1 MNIQILLYF
10 AVVGTLLSNVAHGS
24 ESSLYD
30 FMWLDQ
36 DKKVYVLQNKT
47 YKKEKTFY
55 TNIGVGK
62 TVNADFQKTQTLMIN
77 TGYNFHEEWGVEAIY
92 LNYDNKSNSAFDNLQ
107 KVNTTY
113 PFIRRLNQS
122 YGVLATWTPFYGKIN
137 TFNKIIHF
145 DWKFGAG
152 VTRLESENN
161 RETFIS
167 RSSYNYYSKEHHTA
181 AALKAGVS
189 VKLTKKVH
197 LSLEMLNQY
206 YKASDP
212 INPAKKDLNT
222 NTDAIL
228 SVGFSF

>member
-1 MNIQILLYF
+1 MNIQFTLYF
-10 AVVGTLLSNVAHGS
+10 TVVITLLSAAAYGS

-47 YKKEKTFY
+47 FKKEKTFY
-55 TNIGVGK
+55 TNVGVGK
-62 TVNADFQKTQTLMIN
+62 TINSDFQKVQTLMIN
-77 TGYNFHEEWGVEAIY
+77 SGYNFHEEWGVEALY
-92 LNYDNKSNSAFDNLQ
+92 LNYENKSNSAFDNLQ

-113 PFIRRLNQS
+113 PFIRKLNQS

-152 VTRLESENN
+152 VTRIEGENN
-161 RETFIS
+161 RETFIN
-167 RSSYNYYSKEHHTA
+167 RSSYNYYQKERHTA

-212 INPAKKDLNT
+212 VNPAKKDLNT
-222 NTDAIL
+222 NTDALL
-228 SVGFSF
+228 SIGFSF